1 MASKQ
6 EMLLSVLAVKQGLI
20 TPEKVQ
26 ECMDLQRIMQEEKQ
40 AESSESGQKSVSLLK
55 IYLAKE
61 YLTVEQIKNIQ
72 TPALPKT
79 VLIEKAQQLPDYE
92 ILEKIGEGGVAT
104 VFKAIHKPTDIVCA
118 LKILFPLHAINEVFV
133 DRFRNEAELLVKFD
147 YKNLVKGFEYGVYP
161 PDEVDVEPHERLHYL
176 AMELV
181 TGRSVQDDILDN
193 NFLDE
198 NKALHI
204 IIQIA
209 ETLEYLH
216 TQNVVHRDIK
226 PDNILYDDEGNIK
239 LCDLGFA
246 KEIESDKAGTIED
259 VTCGTVQYISP
270 EQARGYIDVDIRAD
284 IYSLGATLF
293 HLVTGEVPFTGKD
306 SMDIMAKQVL
316 ENLDQEKFQKL
327 TPYFGYFIEKMMA
340 KDRENRYQ
348 TPREC
353 IDDINS
359 IISGVQSLQYVP
371 EEDPLLAKSITRSKK
386 QRMGTPKHIKHHKFK
401 PKTPPIRKATPQ
413 MKSPKSVRKP
423 VKTPPMMKPRKDKGG
438 QSNHREDKPDD

>member
-20 TPEKVQ
+20 TPERVQ

-40 AESSESGQKSVSLLK
+40 DSVSLLK
-55 IYLAKE
+55 IFLAKE
-61 YLTVEQIKNIQ
+61 YLSVEQIRDMQ

-79 VLIEKAQQLPDYE
+79 VTIEGAKQLPDYE
-92 ILEKIGEGGVAT
+92 IIEQIGEGGVAT
-104 VFKAIHKPTDIVCA
+104 VFKAIHKPTDNLCA
-118 LKILFPLHAINEVFV
+118 LKILFPIHAINSIFV
-133 DRFRNEAELLVKFD
+133 ERFRNEAELLVKFD
-147 YKNLVKGFEYGVYP
+147 HKNLVKGFEYGVYP
-161 PDEVDVEPHERLHYL
+161 PDDVEVEPHERLHYL

-181 TGRSVQDDILDN
+181 TGRSVQDDILEN
-193 NFLDE
+193 SSLDE

-216 TQNVVHRDIK
+216 FQNVVHRDIK

-246 KEIESDKAGTIED
+246 KEIETDKAGSIED

-293 HLVTGEVPFTGKD
+293 HLVTGDVPFTGKD

-316 ENLDQEKFQKL
+316 ENIDQEKFQKL

-353 IDDINS
+353 IEDINS
-359 IISGVQSLQYVP
+359 IISGAQSLQYKP
-371 EEDPLLAKSITRSKK
+371 EHDPLLAKLVAPLKK
-386 QRMGTPKHIKHHKFK
+386 PKIGTPKHFKPHRGIK
-401 PKTPPIRKATPQ
+401 PKTPPIRKATPL
-413 MKSPKSVRKP
+413 MKTPKPIRKP
-423 VKTPPMMKPRKDKGG
+423 VKSPPIMKPKKNKNNINPRT
-438 QSNHREDKPDD
+438 EKPDN